1 MKDDFNLEIIYGKL
15 GQAIANR
22 NYHDGIKVPLKELLK
37 FPGNADVEDIVT
49 DTVNF
54 AADKLGAQHGLY
66 LIQELLGEKP
76 SPALTAMMLDKWD
89 ALLAQEVTREPTS
102 ALSYLTSGARNMA
115 EGHPLSPLALSRWSR
130 LVDALT
136 PMDDFEN
143 KSTFNIDNVKN
154 AAFRA
159 AALGKLSE
167 LKETQPAMVLDQMMA
182 VVNGAYYSFREA
194 DPMSAKIVITTLADI
209 LEAHQGEYD
218 AKKKADIAW
227 KVFSNGEGM
236 NAAAEQVAARI
247 YLETASQLTDNKAAF
262 DMYHGLI
269 QRRRNTHI
277 AGESR
282 DAAFEVLAMIDA
294 GKAFAA
300 RDTNDI
306 TRVVYD
312 EIFAVATKDET
323 KDADLAARASDTLLN
338 LVRAQLTGNDARDS
352 YLHYNSAMALLKYY
366 PPDDPRVTETVSIW
380 QNALVKNHKT
390 ATGDDYYTRQMGW
403 MADVAAARGDTVLAE
418 FAKNEWVQGV
428 RDMSNTKMRA
438 GEAHKIVRDIVV
450 NAAHYG
456 TNSILLKEA
465 KDLLPE
471 MEQRAGVV
479 HMPATLTRADYKKFL
494 QEKRAP
500 KP

>member
-22 NYHDGIKVPLKELLK
+22 NYHDGIKNPLNELLK
-37 FPGNADVEDIVT
+37 FSGNADVEDVVA
-49 DTVNF
+49 DTLNF

-66 LIQELLGEKP
+66 LIHELLGEKP
-76 SPALTAMMLDKWD
+76 SPALVAVMLDKWD
-89 ALLAQEVTREPTS
+89 ALLAAEVTRAPDS
-102 ALSYLTSGARNMA
+102 ALSYLTSGARNME

-143 KSTFNIDNVKN
+143 KVTFNIDNVKSR
-154 AAFRA
+154 AFRA

-167 LKETQPAMVLDQMMA
+167 LKDAQPAMVLEQMMA
-182 VVNGAYYSFREA
+182 VVNGAYFSFKDKDR
-194 DPMSAKIVITTLADI
+194 DSASIVITTLAHI
-209 LEAHQGEYD
+209 LEAHHGEYD

-247 YLETASQLTDNKAAF
+247 YLEAASELADKNAGF

-269 QRRRNTHI
+269 QRRHNTHI

-294 GKAFAA
+294 GRTPSNKTPSDLA
-300 RDTNDI
+300 RL
-306 TRVVYD
+306 VSE
-312 EIFAVATKDET
+312 EIFFPAIKDDT

-338 LVRAQLTGNDARDS
+338 LVRAELGGGDARSS
-352 YLHYNSAMALLKYY
+352 YLHYNSAIALLKYY
-366 PPDDPRVTETVSIW
+366 PAGDPRVTETVSIW
-380 QNALVKNHKT
+380 KNALDKNHKVNSS
-390 ATGDDYYTRQMGW
+390 DYYTRQMGW
-403 MADVAAARGDTVLAE
+403 MADVAAARGDMILAE

-428 RDMSNTKMRA
+428 VTMSNTKMQA
-438 GEAHKIVRDIVV
+438 TEAYNIVHGIVV

-456 TNSILLKEA
+456 SDSILVKEA
-465 KDLLPE
+465 QKLLPD

-479 HMPATLTRADYKKFL
+479 HMPATLTRTDFKKFL
-494 QEKRAP
+494 QDKRAP

>member
-22 NYHDGIKVPLKELLK
+22 NYHDGIKKPLKELLK
-37 FPGNADVEDIVT
+37 FAGNADAEDVVA
-49 DTVNF
+49 DTVAF

-66 LIQELLGEKP
+66 LIHELLGEKP
-76 SPALTAMMLDKWD
+76 SPALTAFMLDKWD
-89 ALLAQEVTREPTS
+89 ALLAQEVTHEPTS

-115 EGHPLSPLALSRWSR
+115 DGHPLSPLALSRWSQ
-130 LVDALT
+130 LVDALS

-154 AAFRA
+154 ASFRA
-159 AALGKLSE
+159 AALDKLSE
-167 LKETQPAMVLDQMMA
+167 LKETQPAMVLDRMMTI
-182 VVNGAYYSFREA
+182 VNGQYYSFREN
-194 DPMSAKIVITTLADI
+194 DPDSAKIVITTLADI
-209 LEAHQGEYD
+209 LEAHQSEYD

-236 NAAAEQVAARI
+236 NAEAEQIAARI
-247 YLETASQLTDNKAAF
+247 YLEAAAELSDKNAGF

-269 QRRRNTHI
+269 QRRHNKNI

-282 DAAFEVLAMIDA
+282 DAAFEVLAMVDA
-294 GKAFAA
+294 GRMPVNK
-300 RDTNDI
+300 TPNDI
-306 TRVVYD
+306 ARLVME
-312 EIFAVATKDET
+312 EIFTPAITDAT

-338 LVRAQLTGNDARDS
+338 LVRTELAGNDARHS
-352 YLHYNSAMALLKYY
+352 YLHFNAAIALLKYY

-380 QNALVKNHKT
+380 QTALTKNFK
-390 ATGDDYYTRQMGW
+390 DSEPDYYTRQMGW
-403 MADVAAARGDTVLAE
+403 MADVAAARGDNALAE
-418 FAKNEWVQGV
+418 FTKTEWVNGV
-428 RDMSNTKMRA
+428 TAMSNAKMQA
-438 GEAHKIVRDIVV
+438 AEAYKIVHGIVI

-456 TNSILLKEA
+456 SDSILVKEA
-465 KDLLPE
+465 QKLLPDI
-471 MEQRAGVV
+471 EQRAGIV
-479 HMPATLTRADYKKFL
+479 HMPPTLSHADYKKFL